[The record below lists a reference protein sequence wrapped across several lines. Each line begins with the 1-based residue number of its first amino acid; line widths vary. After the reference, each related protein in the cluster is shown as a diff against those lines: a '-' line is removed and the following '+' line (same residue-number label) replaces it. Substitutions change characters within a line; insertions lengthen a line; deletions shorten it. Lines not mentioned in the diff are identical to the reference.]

1 MGKKKVCK
9 IRQGADILNSEF
21 SGRAFQS
28 HSFSD
33 FIESGK

>member
-28 HSFSD
+28 HYLTRICIS
-33 FIESGK
+33 IT